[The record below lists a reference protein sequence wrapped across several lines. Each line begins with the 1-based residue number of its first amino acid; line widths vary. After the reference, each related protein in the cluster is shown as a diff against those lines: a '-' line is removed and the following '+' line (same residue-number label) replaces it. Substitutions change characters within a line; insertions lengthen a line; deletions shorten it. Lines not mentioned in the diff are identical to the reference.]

1 MVRISGTALAAA
13 VATAVLTGMAAT
25 PGTATAGPVDPA
37 GTCRPTAD
45 HPYPVVLLHGTMDDS
60 SAWNVLSPSLT
71 AAGYCVFAP
80 SYGRDNSPLPY
91 GGIAPIA
98 RAADEVAAYIDGVLA
113 QTGATRVDIVGHSQ
127 GGTIAEYYAK
137 NLGQARHVHTEL
149 LLAPGTHGTTLSG
162 LVGLVDQVPPVR
174 SAVDS
179 AVLPAF
185 CAACADLEVGSTFM
199 NALDDG
205 PIAQP
210 GVRYAVLATRDD
222 TTVTPAGP
230 ASFIFEPGVTNQ
242 FVQDLRPG
250 SVAHQHMPLDAT
262 VDQWVLDQLGSG
274 R

>member
-80 SYGRDNSPLPY
+80 SYGRDSSPLPY

-98 RAADEVAAYIDGVLA
+98 RAADEVATYIDGVLA

-149 LLAPGTHGTTLSG
+149 LLAPG
-162 LVGLVDQVPPVR
+162 
-174 SAVDS
+174 
-179 AVLPAF
+179 
-185 CAACADLEVGSTFM
+185 
-199 NALDDG
+199 
-205 PIAQP
+205 
-210 GVRYAVLATRDD
+210 
-222 TTVTPAGP
+222 
-230 ASFIFEPGVTNQ
+230 
-242 FVQDLRPG
+242 
-250 SVAHQHMPLDAT
+250 
-262 VDQWVLDQLGSG
+262 
-274 R
+274 